1 MSCCIV
7 SHLSCCVSVL
17 NLLPTFKN
25 EKKKENSPVFRHVG
39 TREAW
44 RNIISNQFESIC
56 GALNTVVVLF
66 SVLQSWRQHG
76 GGRNRICC
84 AGLWAQRTRSTPLW
98 LSALRSL
105 FVSFTL
111 PGRRKAGFFI
121 WMRTVSSGFA
131 EVLVSCWFSFLPTYF
146 GTAISSTN
154 LNTNKRGVP
163 PNAGTVCGEFI
174 CHLPAL
180 QHCTAEWHFFQK
192 TGLEQ
197 TCHVCLHM
205 NNPSLLMSAR
215 CINHDNPSCSTT
227 KHR

>member
-1 MSCCIV
+1 MWSFEHCGCF
-7 SHLSCCVSVL
+7 VL
-17 NLLPTFKN
+17 RAAVMKAAWWRKKQDLL
-25 EKKKENSPVFRHVG
+25 
-39 TREAW
+39 
-44 RNIISNQFESIC
+44 C
-56 GALNTVVVLF
+56 
-66 SVLQSWRQHG
+66 
-76 GGRNRICC
+76 
-84 AGLWAQRTRSTPLW
+84 WA
-98 LSALRSL
+98 LSAADPINASL
-105 FVSFTL
+105 IVCTQISFCLLHLT
-111 PGRRKAGFFI
+111 GGRKAGFFI